1 MKCLS
6 DELLFE
12 AYAKAV
18 ELELNT
24 EFIQLIKDE
33 INNRELTKLEY
44 KL

>member
-12 AYAKAV
+12 AYTKAI
-18 ELELNT
+18 ELELNDD
-24 EFIQLIKDE
+24 FIRLIKDE
-33 INNRELTKLEY
+33 INNRNLTKLEY